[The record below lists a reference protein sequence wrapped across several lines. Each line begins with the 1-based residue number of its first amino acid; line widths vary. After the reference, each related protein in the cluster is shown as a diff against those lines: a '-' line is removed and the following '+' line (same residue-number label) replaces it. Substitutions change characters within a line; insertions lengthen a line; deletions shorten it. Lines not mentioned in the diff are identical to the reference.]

1 MSSKRKRTSPAGS
14 AGGFSKWQKTGKSGR
29 AAKPKTAVQAAAALA
44 DNPVAAAEDV
54 VISVLE
60 LIDVIDSRY
69 AGTRQGQGEA
79 DLDSMRTQALVLR
92 EKAER
97 SRGTREG
104 GRLVGKM
111 LEEAARIEARIQDLT
126 NGSKHQRERDIAIK
140 VAVECR
146 KQADLILAIAGRAA
160 DRARHEG
167 AEAVAPRWFDPPVAK
182 CKSRTDLLL
191 AIAGRAADRARH
203 DGGEAVA
210 PRWVNP
216 LEVLSTAPRIGGGKR
231 PPLAVVRCIQD
242 DRLEALDRLAL
253 AKFYHASL
261 EAVILGKPAPI
272 FVNDRLAPVDR
283 CQGCRAELLLTPNGA
298 LRLCLACCEAVQNMD
313 CTAASM
319 SYGEE
324 VEMSRSSYQRQHYF
338 NEWLRRE
345 GGVGGG
351 AGTKPDPATVEGVSK
366 HLRLTEGM
374 SCIEEVTMEDV
385 NRAYKAIGYV
395 PPAKSSAAVR
405 NAHDKAVLR
414 QLRGED
420 PPDLT
425 WEQKII
431 VRVMFRA
438 IQAPYRK
445 WMEVVD
451 PERSQFIHYS
461 LCLDMFFLL
470 LGWTGYLPFYGA
482 IRGYR
487 ELVIQLAI
495 FKGICRELKWQFIV
509 APHLIVVENAASRKR
524 KAAAQKR
531 LEDKTSALAS
541 REAEED
547 GGGASEDRV
556 EDEQSQ
562 PLPQE
567 TGQATAK
574 A

>member
-29 AAKPKTAVQAAAALA
+29 AAKPKTVVQAAAALA

-69 AGTRQGQGEA
+69 AGTRQGQGEV

-160 DRARHEG
+160 DRARH
-167 AEAVAPRWFDPPVAK
+167 
-182 CKSRTDLLL
+182 SR
-191 AIAGRAADRARH
+191 
-203 DGGEAVA
+203 DGVA

-395 PPAKSSAAVR
+395 PPTKSSAAVR

-547 GGGASEDRV
+547 GDGTSEDRV